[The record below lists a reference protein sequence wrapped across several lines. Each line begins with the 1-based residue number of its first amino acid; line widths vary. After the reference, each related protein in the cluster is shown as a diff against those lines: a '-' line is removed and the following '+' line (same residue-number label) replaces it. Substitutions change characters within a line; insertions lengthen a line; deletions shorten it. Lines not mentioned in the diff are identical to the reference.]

1 MKFSSFTDYSLR
13 VLIYLGVQQDRLATV
28 SEIAGVFDISE
39 NHLTK
44 VVHFLGRC
52 GYAET
57 VRGKGGGMR
66 LALAP
71 EDIRLGDVIRQT
83 ETDFDLVEC
92 FAPESNCRIGS
103 ACVLQGIL
111 KQGLDAMFGVL
122 DGYTLADLLQR
133 PKTLAR
139 LVRWDGDAAKA

>member
-28 SEIAGVFDISE
+28 GEIASAFEISE

-66 LALAP
+66 LAQAP
-71 EDIRLGDVIRQT
+71 EDICLGDVIRQT

-92 FAPESNCRIGS
+92 FSPESNCRIGS
-103 ACVLQGIL
+103 ACALQSIL
-111 KQGLDAMFGVL
+111 KEGLDAMFEVL
-122 DGYTLADLLQR
+122 DGYTLADLLR
-133 PKTLAR
+133 KPKALMR
-139 LVRWDGDAAKA
+139 LVS

>member
-13 VLIYLGVQQDRLATV
+13 VLIYLGVQQERLATV
-28 SEIAGVFDISE
+28 AEIASAFDISE

-71 EDIRLGDVIRQT
+71 EDIRLGDVVRQT

-92 FAPESNCRIGS
+92 FAPESTCRIGS
-103 ACVLQGIL
+103 ACTLQGIL
-111 KQGLDAMFGVL
+111 KEGLDAMFEVL
-122 DGYTLADLLQR
+122 DRYTLADLLKKS
-133 PKTLAR
+133 KTLVR
-139 LVRWDGDAAKA
+139 LVS